1 MGFFVLFLVQ
11 GFFGVL
17 LEALGIF
24 WGFKPPLDHPCHL
37 KSGVPP

>member
-1 MGFFVLFLVQ
+1 MAWKIQYGIFLVLFLVQ

-24 WGFKPPLDHPCHL
+24 CGFNLSPH
-37 KSGVPP
+37 